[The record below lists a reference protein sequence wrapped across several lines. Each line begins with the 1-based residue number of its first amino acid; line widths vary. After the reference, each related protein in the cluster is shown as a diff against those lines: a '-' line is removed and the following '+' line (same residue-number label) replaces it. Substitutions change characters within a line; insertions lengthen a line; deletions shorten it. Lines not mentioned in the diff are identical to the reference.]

1 MEDVLLAEDVRG
13 GCGGKVNSEAAVFV
27 FGETLEEIKIIIP
40 IKINPYSYFSWFDP
54 PQLPRRKERSIAG
67 RRSMDREAATFAAT
81 NHCSGGVGI
90 GNGGRRWE
98 VAAKMPMSDG
108 EVASG
113 GGASGGVKGHS
124 SDRRAMVLRF
134 LAKRAV

>member
-1 MEDVLLAEDVRG
+1 
-13 GCGGKVNSEAAVFV
+13 
-27 FGETLEEIKIIIP
+27 
-40 IKINPYSYFSWFDP
+40 
-54 PQLPRRKERSIAG
+54 
-67 RRSMDREAATFAAT
+67 MDREAATFAAT

-113 GGASGGVKGHS
+113 GGASGGVKVRSVGDELGHGLVSCIDFSVPVKLRACCVCHAQGHS